1 MLFSALARISLTLWL
16 NYLLPDIQRRSL
28 LFEASGGRVTFLRT
42 WVPPPHPLGV
52 SVSAQRDGGA
62 QPASP
67 VLGPGL
73 TGEVEAPL
81 GEHRALRRLHGL
93 RTAKASRAQAMAS
106 EALTKPSGAVSPS
119 EISHGWQR
127 G

>member
-28 LFEASGGRVTFLRT
+28 LFEASGGRVTFLGT
-42 WVPPPHPLGV
+42 WVPPPPAV
-52 SVSAQRDGGA
+52 SVSAQWDGGA

-81 GEHRALRRLHGL
+81 GEHGALRRLHGL